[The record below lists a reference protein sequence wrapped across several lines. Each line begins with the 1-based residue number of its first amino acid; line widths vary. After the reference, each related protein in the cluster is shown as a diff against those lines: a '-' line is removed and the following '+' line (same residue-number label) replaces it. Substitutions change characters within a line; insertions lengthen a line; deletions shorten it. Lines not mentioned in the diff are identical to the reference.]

1 MKRFSITV
9 LLLVL
14 AGALVLSGCQPAAPA
29 DVPSAP
35 AEGEGEDVPS
45 FKMAIMTPLSGD
57 VKTYGESVRDAAMM
71 AIEEAQ
77 AKGWDIDLVI
87 ADTKGDAQEAVNAAN
102 KVIFEDGVKLI
113 LGPVI
118 SSTAIPVST
127 IANEAGVLMLTPTST
142 NPSATVNED
151 GTVKVNVFRA
161 CFMDDFQGLVVAKLA
176 REELGAETAAVL
188 YDVGNDYVKGLA
200 EYFTAA
206 FEDQGGQVLVSEAYT
221 KDDTDFSAILGKV
234 ANADVDVVFLP
245 DYYNKVN
252 LIANQIKEKG
262 IDATLLGGDG
272 WDSADL
278 EFALLEGGYH
288 SNHYSPADERE
299 VVQNFVT
306 EYEAKYGAKPD
317 ALATLAYDGTRMLL
331 QAIDDAD
338 SVDPVAV
345 QQAMVNLRYEG
356 VTGLITFD
364 EFNNPVKEAAIVKI
378 EGGEPVFYKFMTP

>member
-29 DVPSAP
+29 DEPSAP

-288 SNHYSPADERE
+288 SNPVSYTH
-299 VVQNFVT
+299 
-306 EYEAKYGAKPD
+306 
-317 ALATLAYDGTRMLL
+317 LTLPT
-331 QAIDDAD
+331 
-338 SVDPVAV
+338 
-345 QQAMVNLRYEG
+345 N
-356 VTGLITFD
+356 
-364 EFNNPVKEAAIVKI
+364 
-378 EGGEPVFYKFMTP
+378 